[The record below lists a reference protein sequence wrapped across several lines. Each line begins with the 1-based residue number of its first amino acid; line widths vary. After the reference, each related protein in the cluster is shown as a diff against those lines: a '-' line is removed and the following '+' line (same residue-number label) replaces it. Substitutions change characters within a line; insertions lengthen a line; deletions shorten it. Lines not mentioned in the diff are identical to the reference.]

1 MKIKSEYSLLYTMDD
16 ISIVRTEPDGT
27 VREVSPISASAAM
40 AWEGFENGLTAEAI
54 VEAIVAEF
62 TGVSEEFAAQEL
74 EDFSAQ
80 LIALGYAEE

>member
-1 MKIKSEYSLLYTMDD
+1 MKIKPEYSLMYTMDD

-40 AWEGFENGLTAEAI
+40 AWEGFQNGLSREAI
-54 VEAIVAEF
+54 IESIIYEF
-62 TGVSEEFAAQEL
+62 SGVSEELAAQEL
-74 EDFSAQ
+74 ESFAAQ